1 MPSSLLFQQLNTI
14 QNNFDLQPLLDL
26 EKLKAFGVEY
36 DRGILAD
43 LNIMLEP
50 NNDRYIPIKKFFAG
64 HRGCGKS
71 TLLSECAHNQEDRY
85 FTVFF
90 SIGDITG
97 LADVDHTN
105 ILFAIGVSMLA
116 TAVEKG
122 VEIPIAIKDYLDR
135 WFNSVLQ
142 IKREIEG
149 GSLNLDLKVIKF
161 KLQRETETREE
172 IRKKFEK
179 KIEDLINKLNEIAA
193 IVEDINQKPVLVIID
208 DLDKISDPNLALSIY
223 SHNVNALIAP
233 QFSIIYTLP
242 IAFYRNLEIMG
253 SLESILAEPVLL
265 MPVLKLV
272 PQEKRRSIPFD
283 FTSPAIETL
292 HQAIDRRLPDGFKQ
306 IIEPAI
312 AREIVLMSGGVLREL
327 IRIVYRCL
335 EVAKKQAFSDPNLIT
350 LTIDRPIFI
359 EAIRKIRL
367 EFQPALGQLSYE
379 ILTTTYQ
386 DFNPKDPANADF
398 LNLLHRL
405 YILEYQNDDMW
416 YDVHPIIEN
425 LLRRQNLI

>member
-1 MPSSLLFQQLNTI
+1 MSSLLFQQLNTI

-85 FTVFF
+85 FPVFF
-90 SIGDITG
+90 SIGDISG

-116 TAVEKG
+116 TAAEKG
-122 VEIPIAIKDYLDR
+122 IEIPIAIKDDLAE
-135 WFNSVLQ
+135 WLNNVLQ
-142 IKREIEG
+142 IEKKIEGASLNFDLGIIKGILKRETQI
-149 GSLNLDLKVIKF
+149 
-161 KLQRETETREE
+161 REE
-172 IRKKFEK
+172 IRNKFEK
-179 KIEDLINKLNEIAA
+179 RLEDLINKLNEIAA
-193 IVEDINQKPVLVIID
+193 IVQDLTKKPVLVIID

-223 SHNVNALIAP
+223 SHNLNALIAP

-272 PQEKRRSIPFD
+272 PKDKRRSLPAD

-292 HQAIDRRLPDGFKQ
+292 HQAIDRRLPAEFKQ

-335 EVAKKQAFSDPNLIT
+335 EVAKKQAFLDPSLMT
-350 LTIDRPIFI
+350 LTVDRKIFT
-359 EAIRKIRL
+359 EAIKKIRL
-367 EFQPALGQLSYE
+367 EFQPALSQSNYE

-386 DFNPKDPANADF
+386 RFNPTDPGSADF

-416 YDVHPIIEN
+416 YDVHPIIKI
-425 LLRRQNLI
+425 LLHRQNLI